1 MTSARVMANR
11 SADPISFRR
20 ASSPPMIACYEQ
32 RDNPYKDD
40 EDDYSDDGSEDNVS
54 CSEDGDD
61 YGHNDHVE
69 SDSEN
74 EDHVVDTPGAE
85 KQTVDHDDDI
95 DMEIDD
101 EG

>member
-1 MTSARVMANR
+1 
-11 SADPISFRR
+11 
-20 ASSPPMIACYEQ
+20 MIACYEQ